1 MMTKADG
8 QGIVD
13 LKALSNLLG
22 WLCVPARGF
31 SRQFLITLC
40 VGMTFG
46 FGFACLRWRAL
57 DEPRFWM
64 RNTLAWMSG
73 PPRLRQLFHGAGPGV
88 DSDNESGPDKPL
100 ALYGTD
106 EKFHHEDD
114 DRVAQILKKRVRLL
128 CWVMTTPANHATR
141 AKHVK
146 ATWGRRCNVLLFMSS
161 QWDPGLPAIALP
173 VNESRSYLWGKT
185 KAAFTEVYNNY
196 LNESDWFLKADDDTY
211 VIVENLRYFLLDKNS
226 SEPIYYGC
234 RFKPYVKQGYM
245 SGGAGYVLSR
255 EAVKRFVEQA
265 LQDPSK
271 CRQEQDSAEDVEMGQ
286 CLEEVGVQ
294 AGDSRD
300 ILGKGRFFPLMPECH
315 LIPGEL
321 DRDSWLWRW
330 VYYPIEEGMNC
341 CSDTTISFHYI
352 GPDLM
357 YVMEY
362 LIYHLRSYGIF
373 SKVHCREDNS
383 ASNNTTF
390 AAV

>member
-1 MMTKADG
+1 MTKADG
-8 QGIVD
+8 QGYVD
-13 LKALSNLLG
+13 LKALSNLLE
-22 WLCVPARGF
+22 WLRFPARGF

-46 FGFACLRWRAL
+46 FGFASLRWCDL
-57 DEPRFWM
+57 DEPRSP
-64 RNTLAWMSG
+64 TSE
-73 PPRLRQLFHGAGPGV
+73 PPRLRQLFYGEGPRV
-88 DSDNESGPDKPL
+88 DSDNETGPHKPL
-100 ALYGTD
+100 AFNGTEEEFHYKD
-106 EKFHHEDD
+106 E

-128 CWVMTTPANHATR
+128 CWVMTNPANHAKR

-161 QWDPGLPAIALP
+161 QSDPELPAIALP
-173 VNESRSYLWGKT
+173 VNESRSYLWEKT

-255 EAVKRFVEQA
+255 EAVKRFIEQS
-265 LQDPSK
+265 LHDPK
-271 CRQEQDSAEDVEMGQ
+271 CRQDHDGAEDVEIGK
-286 CLEEVGVQ
+286 CLEQGGVQ

-300 ILGKGRFFPLMPECH
+300 ILGRGRFFPLVPGSH
-315 LIPGEL
+315 LITGEVG
-321 DRDSWLWRW
+321 RDFWLWKW
-330 VYYPIEEGMNC
+330 VYYPLAEGMNC

-352 GPDLM
+352 SPNLM
-357 YVMEY
+357 YVIEY
-362 LIYHLRSYGIF
+362 LIYLLRPYGTF
-373 SKVHCREDNS
+373 SMVHCREDNS
-383 ASNNTTF
+383 EQHGTTR
-390 AAV
+390 A